1 MRGRVVISAFAFA
14 TEFHWHRRHN
24 PWFLR
29 LILKISM
36 CPYFR
41 FAVNCQLHAIIC
53 NLRNI
58 AISELFLDKLPN
70 ETFWYD
76 KVSRKSCPRSKVFL
90 KLDPAFPSLIFCFCR
105 RILNCHIT
113 SLVWILSYFWNSS
126 LLDKFRNP
134 TLSTEKPEKKP
145 RKLNSIKKINQK
157 YSYIIISAGY
167 FFQKKFVR
175 IGKEVAVMIT
185 Q

>member
-1 MRGRVVISAFAFA
+1 
-14 TEFHWHRRHN
+14 
-24 PWFLR
+24 
-29 LILKISM
+29 
-36 CPYFR
+36 
-41 FAVNCQLHAIIC
+41 
-53 NLRNI
+53 
-58 AISELFLDKLPN
+58 
-70 ETFWYD
+70 
-76 KVSRKSCPRSKVFL
+76 
-90 KLDPAFPSLIFCFCR
+90 
-105 RILNCHIT
+105 
-113 SLVWILSYFWNSS
+113 
-126 LLDKFRNP
+126 LDKFRNP